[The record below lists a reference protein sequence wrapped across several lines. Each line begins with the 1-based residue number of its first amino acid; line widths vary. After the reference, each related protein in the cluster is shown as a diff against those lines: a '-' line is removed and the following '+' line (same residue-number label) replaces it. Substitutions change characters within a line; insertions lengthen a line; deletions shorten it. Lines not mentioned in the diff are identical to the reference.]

1 MRMEEEEHSRRREF
15 EGQEAMSDEPK
26 KTNGVGQANGVRSED
41 GGADVG
47 EWPAQV
53 QELAAA
59 CVRFVATKY
68 KVPLDFSPDTLS
80 LVDQY
85 ARDTRKV
92 SAAEDL
98 EQAEERLARAM
109 PIVEGAIG
117 AYLGEVIRRAHG
129 GIWDAD
135 GDPSTWRVL
144 MTRVYLAFNPMAM
157 AREALTLEHEEG
169 SHLETD
175 PAQRDALEARLAA
188 LGQVDDEEYFSPSTR
203 FDVIEI
209 AVEALAAQ
217 ARIDG
222 VADVKFTRDDYDHK
236 FNR

>member
-1 MRMEEEEHSRRREF
+1 
-15 EGQEAMSDEPK
+15 MSNELNKPPK
-26 KTNGVGQANGVRSED
+26 KTNGVAHTSEADSED

-47 EWPAQV
+47 EWPEQV

-68 KVPLDFSPDTLS
+68 KVALDFTPDTLS

-85 ARDTRKV
+85 ARDTRGAA
-92 SAAEDL
+92 SAAEDVD
-98 EQAEERLARAM
+98 EAEVRLARAM

-169 SHLETD
+169 AHLETD
-175 PAQRDALEARLAA
+175 PAQREALEARLAA
-188 LGQVDDEEYFSPSTR
+188 LGQVDDEEYFSPTTR

-236 FNR
+236 HNK

>member
-1 MRMEEEEHSRRREF
+1 MTDHEKN
-15 EGQEAMSDEPK
+15 GTP
-26 KTNGVGQANGVRSED
+26 KTNGVAHAED
-41 GGADVG
+41 TNGADVG

-68 KVPLDFSPDTLS
+68 KVPLDFTPDTLS

-85 ARDTRKV
+85 ARDTREP
-92 SAAEDL
+92 SAAENI

-129 GIWDAD
+129 GIWDAE
-135 GDPSTWRVL
+135 GDPSTWRVV
-144 MTRVYLAFNPMAM
+144 MTRVFLAFHPIAM

-169 SHLETD
+169 SNLETD
-175 PAQRDALEARLAA
+175 PAQREALEARLAS
-188 LGQVDDEEYFSPSTR
+188 LGEVDDTEYFAPTTR
-203 FDVIEI
+203 FDMIEI
-209 AVEALAAQ
+209 VVEALAAQ

-222 VADVKFTRDDYDHK
+222 TADVRFTLDDYK
-236 FNR
+236 

>member
-1 MRMEEEEHSRRREF
+1 MRMEEEEHSRHRANRGE
-15 EGQEAMSDEPK
+15 EAMPDETK
-26 KTNGVGQANGVRSED
+26 KTNGAVHTPKTPARSSAIEQ
-41 GGADVG
+41 GADVG

-68 KVPLDFSPDTLS
+68 KVALDFTPDTLS

-85 ARDTRKV
+85 ARDSRDA
-92 SAAEDL
+92 SAAEDPQ
-98 EQAEERLARAM
+98 QAEERLVSAM
-109 PIVEGAIG
+109 PILEGAIG

-144 MTRVYLAFNPMAM
+144 MTRVYLSFNPIAM
-157 AREALTLEHEEG
+157 AREALTLEHDERA
-169 SHLETD
+169 HLETD
-175 PAQRDALEARLAA
+175 PAQREALEARLAS
-188 LGQVDDEEYFSPSTR
+188 LGQVDDTEYFAPSTR
-203 FDVIEI
+203 FDMIEI
-209 AVEALAAQ
+209 VVEALAAQ

-222 VADVKFTRDDYDHK
+222 VDDVKFTIDDYK
-236 FNR
+236 

>member
-1 MRMEEEEHSRRREF
+1 MT
-15 EGQEAMSDEPK
+15 D
-26 KTNGVGQANGVRSED
+26 KTDKTPPSGLPAATAGTAGTAGTGANGSSAHNGSNGVHAPAD
-41 GGADVG
+41 GDDDVG
-47 EWPAQV
+47 EWPMAV

-68 KVPLDFSPDTLS
+68 KVALDFTPDTLS

-85 ARDTRKV
+85 ARDTREA
-92 SAAEDL
+92 SAAEDI
-98 EQAEERLARAM
+98 EQAEMRLARAM

-144 MTRVYLAFNPMAM
+144 MTRVFLAFNPIAM
-157 AREALTLEHEEG
+157 AREALTLEHDDG
-169 SHLETD
+169 AHLVTD
-175 PAQRDALEARLAA
+175 PAQREALEARLAS
-188 LGQVDDEEYFSPSTR
+188 LGQVDDTEYFAPTTR

-217 ARIDG
+217 ARISG
-222 VADVKFTRDDYDHK
+222 VADVKFTREDYD
-236 FNR
+236 

>member
-1 MRMEEEEHSRRREF
+1 
-15 EGQEAMSDEPK
+15 MSDETK
-26 KTNGVGQANGVRSED
+26 KANGVAETNGSHSED
-41 GGADVG
+41 GADVG

-68 KVPLDFSPDTLS
+68 KVALDFTPDTLS

-85 ARDTRKV
+85 VRDTREPT
-92 SAAEDL
+92 AAENI
-98 EQAEERLARAM
+98 EQAEERLARAL
-109 PIVEGAIG
+109 PIVEGAVG

-144 MTRVYLAFNPMAM
+144 MTRVFLSFKPLAM
-157 AREALTLEHEEG
+157 AREALTLEHEQDA
-169 SHLETD
+169 HLETD
-175 PAQRDALEARLAA
+175 PAQREALEARLAS
-188 LGQVDDEEYFSPSTR
+188 LGEVDDIEYFAPSTR

-222 VADVKFTRDDYDHK
+222 TADVKFTRDDYK
-236 FNR
+236 

>member
-1 MRMEEEEHSRRREF
+1 LKKKNIAETLENRGE
-15 EGQEAMSDEPK
+15 EAMSDETK
-26 KTNGVGQANGVRSED
+26 KVNGVAGQSQTPARSSAFVD
-41 GGADVG
+41 DVAGADVG

-68 KVPLDFSPDTLS
+68 KVALDFTPDTLS

-85 ARDTRKV
+85 ARDTREPT
-92 SAAEDL
+92 AAENI
-98 EQAEERLARAM
+98 EQAEERLARAL

-144 MTRVYLAFNPMAM
+144 MTRVFLSFKPLAM
-157 AREALTLEHEEG
+157 AREALTLEHEPDA
-169 SHLETD
+169 HLETD
-175 PAQRDALEARLAA
+175 PAQREALEARLAS
-188 LGQVDDEEYFSPSTR
+188 LGQVDDIEYFAPSTR

-222 VADVKFTRDDYDHK
+222 TADVKFTRDDYK
-236 FNR
+236 

>member
-1 MRMEEEEHSRRREF
+1 
-15 EGQEAMSDEPK
+15 MSDETK
-26 KTNGVGQANGVRSED
+26 KTNGVAPHAEDAN
-41 GGADVG
+41 GADVG
-47 EWPAQV
+47 EWPARV

-68 KVPLDFSPDTLS
+68 KVPLDFTPDTLS

-85 ARDTRKV
+85 ARDTREPNN
-92 SAAEDL
+92 SENL

-129 GIWDAD
+129 GIWDAQ
-135 GDPSTWRVL
+135 GDPSTWRVV
-144 MTRVYLAFNPMAM
+144 MTRVFLAFHPIAM

-169 SHLETD
+169 SNLETD
-175 PAQRDALEARLAA
+175 PAQREALEARLAA
-188 LGQVDDEEYFSPSTR
+188 LGDVDDTEYFAPTTR
-203 FDVIEI
+203 FDMIEI
-209 AVEALAAQ
+209 VVEALAAQ

-222 VADVKFTRDDYDHK
+222 TADVRFTLDDYK
-236 FNR
+236 

>member
-1 MRMEEEEHSRRREF
+1 
-15 EGQEAMSDEPK
+15 MSDETK
-26 KTNGVGQANGVRSED
+26 KVNGVAPHGDGSNGE
-41 GGADVG
+41 GADVG

-68 KVPLDFSPDTLS
+68 KVPLDFTPDTLS

-85 ARDTRKV
+85 VRDTREP
-92 SAAEDL
+92 SAAEKIDNP
-98 EQAEERLARAM
+98 EERLARAL

-157 AREALTLEHEEG
+157 AREALTLEHEQG
-169 SHLETD
+169 ANLETD
-175 PAQRDALEARLAA
+175 PAQSEALEARLAA
-188 LGQVDDEEYFSPSTR
+188 LGEVDDTEYFAPTTR
-203 FDVIEI
+203 FDMIEI
-209 AVEALAAQ
+209 VVEALAAQ

-222 VADVKFTRDDYDHK
+222 TADVRFTRDDYDK
-236 FNR
+236 

>member
-1 MRMEEEEHSRRREF
+1 MRMEEEEHSRQARIRGE
-15 EGQEAMSDEPK
+15 EAMADETK
-26 KTNGVGQANGVRSED
+26 KANGVAGHAESD
-41 GGADVG
+41 GADVG

-68 KVPLDFSPDTLS
+68 KVALDFSPDTLS

-85 ARDTRKV
+85 ARDSREM
-92 SAAEDL
+92 SAVEDPQ
-98 EQAEERLARAM
+98 QAEERLVSAM
-109 PIVEGAIG
+109 PILEGAIG

-144 MTRVYLAFNPMAM
+144 MTRVFLAFNPIAM
-157 AREALTLEHEEG
+157 AHEALTLEPDDG
-169 SHLETD
+169 AQLETD
-175 PAQRDALEARLAA
+175 PAQREALEARLAS
-188 LGQVDDEEYFSPSTR
+188 LGQVDDTEYFAPSTR
-203 FDVIEI
+203 FDMIEI
-209 AVEALAAQ
+209 VVEALAAQ

-222 VADVKFTRDDYDHK
+222 TADVKFTRDDYK
-236 FNR
+236 